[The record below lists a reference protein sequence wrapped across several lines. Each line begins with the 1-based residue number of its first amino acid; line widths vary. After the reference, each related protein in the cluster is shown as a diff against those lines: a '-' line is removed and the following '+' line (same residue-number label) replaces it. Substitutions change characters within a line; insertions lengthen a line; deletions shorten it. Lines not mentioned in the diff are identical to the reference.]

1 MNISTRAIVL
11 NILNQLASIQY
22 PPIDLNP
29 PIYLV
34 PTHLMYNLFFYYS
47 VLCIQCTLH
56 DVRIRTRNNRIHV
69 LHSNR
74 GMTRFVYIA
83 TVRIEM
89 FVRYNCTK
97 TYKI

>member
-34 PTHLMYNLFFYYS
+34 PTHLMYNLFFIIQYS
-47 VLCIQCTLH
+47 VFNALF
-56 DVRIRTRNNRIHV
+56 
-69 LHSNR
+69 
-74 GMTRFVYIA
+74 MMFVYVQGITESMYSIA
-83 TVRIEM
+83 TVE
-89 FVRYNCTK
+89 
-97 TYKI
+97 